1 MVRASHVVA
10 TAGMTMAF
18 ILAAIAA
25 FKLLRH
31 NHKEDRTYH
40 TKALNLSMI
49 VGFINTVLSMIAGD
63 LSAKFYTKFNQ
74 ISLQH
79 MSGIMIRNL
88 MRI

>member
-1 MVRASHVVA
+1 MLLHVVA

-31 NHKEDRTYH
+31 NHTEDRTYH

-49 VGFINTVLSMIAGD
+49 VDSSIPFFSMIAGD
-63 LSAKFYTKFNQ
+63 LSAKFLHKSST
-74 ISLQH
+74 
-79 MSGIMIRNL
+79 R
-88 MRI
+88 